1 MEPAPPGGSAER
13 AVRIHCDPDP
23 TGMSRRW
30 RFIAAGVC
38 ACAVA
43 TLIIGAR
50 VTHTDLGYANSGS
63 AADPPATGVT
73 RVTRT
78 LGARRSAVPGSQP
91 SARLIRSVDRNGGRL
106 MTVDFYSRA
115 LGREAEYLVFLPAG
129 YSRSRR
135 VPVFYGLHGMPGR
148 PLAFTVDADIEP
160 RLELL
165 IAQGRV
171 PPMLLVFPDGRIDG
185 RIDSDS
191 EWANTSSGRFE
202 SYVVDVV
209 HDVDH
214 RFATLPYRQDRVI
227 AGLSAG
233 AYGAANVGL
242 HQVALFGAI
251 QVWSGYFTET
261 HNGVFARATPATMAY
276 NSPIDYVR
284 TMRRS
289 LGRYPLRAFIYSGTH
304 DGDRRQTPPMA
315 AALRAEGA
323 DAQYAIYPGG
333 HSWDLWSPRVDQM
346 LILAGYDFEHPLATP
361 RTARHHAQRKHRGH

>member
-1 MEPAPPGGSAER
+1 L
-13 AVRIHCDPDP
+13 
-23 TGMSRRW
+23 
-30 RFIAAGVC
+30 IAAGVC
-38 ACAVA
+38 ACAFAAV
-43 TLIIGAR
+43 IIGAQL
-50 VTHTDLGYANSGS
+50 THTDVGYANSGS
-63 AADPPATGVT
+63 AADPSAPGVP
-73 RVTRT
+73 RVTRD
-78 LGARRSAVPGSQP
+78 RRPAVPGSQP

-106 MTVDFYSRA
+106 ITVDFYSRA
-115 LGREAEYLVFLPAG
+115 LGREADYLVFLPAG
-129 YSRSRR
+129 YSPSRR
-135 VPVFYGLHGMPGR
+135 LPVFYGLHGMPGR
-148 PLAFTVDADIEP
+148 PLAFTVNADIEP

-171 PPMLLVFPDGRIDG
+171 PPMILVFPDGRIDG

-191 EWANTSSGRFE
+191 EWANTPSGQYE

-214 RFATLPYRQDRVI
+214 RFATLPDRQDRVI

-284 TMRRS
+284 TMRRA

-304 DGDRRQTPPMA
+304 DGDRGQTPPMA

-323 DAQYAIYPGG
+323 DAQYAIYSGG
-333 HSWDLWSPRVDQM
+333 HSWDLWSPREDQM
-346 LILAGYDFEHPLATP
+346 LILAGYDFEHPLAAQ
-361 RTARHHAQRKHRGH
+361 RTARHKHRGH

>member
-1 MEPAPPGGSAER
+1 
-13 AVRIHCDPDP
+13 
-23 TGMSRRW
+23 MSRRW
-30 RFIAAGVC
+30 RLIAAGVC
-38 ACAVA
+38 ACAFAAV
-43 TLIIGAR
+43 IIGAQL
-50 VTHTDLGYANSGS
+50 THTDVGYANSGS
-63 AADPPATGVT
+63 AADPPAPGVP
-73 RVTRT
+73 RVTRD
-78 LGARRSAVPGSQP
+78 RRPAVPGSQP

-115 LGREAEYLVFLPAG
+115 LSREADYLVFLPAG
-129 YSRSRR
+129 YSPSQRL
-135 VPVFYGLHGMPGR
+135 PVFYGLHGMPGR
-148 PLAFTVDADIEP
+148 PLAFSVDADIEP

-171 PPMLLVFPDGRIDG
+171 PPMILVFPDGRIDG
-185 RIDSDS
+185 QIDSDS
-191 EWANTSSGRFE
+191 EWANTPSGRYE

-261 HNGVFARATPATMAY
+261 HNGAFAQAAPATMAY

-284 TMRRS
+284 TMRQALR
-289 LGRYPLRAFIYSGTH
+289 RYPLRAFIYSGTH
-304 DGDRRQTPPMA
+304 DGDRGQTPPMA

-323 DAQYAIYPGG
+323 EAQYAIYPGG
-333 HSWDLWSPRVDQM
+333 HSWDLWSPRASQM
-346 LILAGYDFEHPLATP
+346 LILAGYDFEHPLAAP
-361 RTARHHAQRKHRGH
+361 HTARHRRRHRH